1 MPHLFVQLSRRFY
14 KRGLTWFV
22 SVLVGTMVLSGL
34 SVDVVRATPPHFL
47 PLTTNL
53 VAQAPAPAELQALL
67 GQIDTAASRKD
78 LAATLAFYGNDFK
91 NSDGLTRTSLEAAL
105 AKFWKDYDQITYKT
119 QINSWQSGRDGLTV
133 ETTTA
138 ITGSRRAN
146 DRPLQLT
153 STLTTRQRIVGQ
165 KVVSQEI
172 LAEQSQVKSGTTPP
186 TVQLSLPTQVQVGQ
200 DYNLDAIV
208 QEPLRDSLLL
218 GVALDEPVSPDA
230 YLRIPPAELDLLSAG
245 GLFKVGKAPA
255 QPGDRW
261 ISVALVRDS
270 GMTMIT
276 QRLKVVR

>member
-1 MPHLFVQLSRRFY
+1 MQTLPRRRQAILFASALVVSMTLGWLP
-14 KRGLTWFV
+14 GLPGVAPSQAET
-22 SVLVGTMVLSGL
+22 ST
-34 SVDVVRATPPHFL
+34 VRL
-47 PLTTNL
+47 
-53 VAQAPAPAELQALL
+53 AQASVPAELQTLL
-67 GQIDTAASRKD
+67 SQVDAAATRKD
-78 LAATLAFYGNDFK
+78 LAGVMQFYSNDFK
-91 NSDGLTRTSLEAAL
+91 NSDGMTRQSLELAL
-105 AKFWKDYDQITYKT
+105 GKFWKDYEQVTYRT
-119 QINSWQSGRDGLTV
+119 QVTSAQPGRDGFTV
-133 ETTTA
+133 ETTTT

-146 DRPLQLT
+146 DRQLQLS
-153 STLTTRQRIVGQ
+153 STLSSRQRIAGQ
-165 KVVSQEI
+165 KIVSQDI
-172 LAEQSQVKSGTTPP
+172 LAEQSQVRTGSAPP

-218 GVALDEPVSPDA
+218 GVALDEPVSPEA
-230 YLRIPPAELDLLSAG
+230 YLRNLPAELDLLSAG